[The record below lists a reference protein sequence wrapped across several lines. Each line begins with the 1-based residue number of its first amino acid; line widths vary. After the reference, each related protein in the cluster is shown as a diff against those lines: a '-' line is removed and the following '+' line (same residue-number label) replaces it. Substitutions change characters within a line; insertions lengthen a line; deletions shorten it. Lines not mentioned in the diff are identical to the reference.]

1 MTDSHRVLAL
11 GVVGGTLLLL
21 AGCSGSSSGS
31 GSAGGGQ
38 GTQADTGGSGNS
50 PNTGGSSANPGA
62 GGSSTSPSAG
72 GSTPSTGGSGNSP
85 STGGSSNKPSTGGS
99 TTTPSTGGSGNSPST
114 GGSSNKPSTGGSSN
128 IPTGGAPGQGG
139 TTAVTSSTSASTGG
153 KTGVNA
159 SGGTAGHSTV
169 PTGGT
174 STAGG
179 AGGGGQ
185 TGGGSSST
193 SACVGKAWP
202 TADPTVAGPFTV
214 AADKNVGPLAGYTP
228 DPIYGDTQQRFN
240 VYRPKDLATSGYCHP
255 ILIWS
260 NGHTD
265 NPEQNPP
272 LCVVDSAANKW
283 CGTYPV
289 IINQLASH
297 GFVVVASLSTT
308 TSRGTP
314 LPSIVGLDWI
324 LQQSEDSSSPYY
336 HHLDTAHI
344 GALGHSEGGMAT
356 CMVAADPR
364 ITASGNISGTSTISS
379 LHGPALFVCGGKD
392 TVVSCSS
399 VQATYATVKDQ
410 PAMFMDNLAA
420 DHGGWEY
427 QNGAKGPDI
436 FAMTAWFRV
445 HLMGDTANRKYFF
458 GPSCT
463 LCSDSRVTV
472 DRNSLMPAQ

>member
-1 MTDSHRVLAL
+1 MTDSRRVLAL
-11 GVVGGTLLLL
+11 GAVGGTFLLL
-21 AGCSGSSSGS
+21 AGCSGSTSVTNVTSVT
-31 GSAGGGQ
+31 GGAQ
-38 GTQADTGGSGNS
+38 GTLPGTGGSGN
-50 PNTGGSSANPGA
+50 NL
-62 GGSSTSPSAG
+62 
-72 GSTPSTGGSGNSP
+72 
-85 STGGSSNKPSTGGS
+85 
-99 TTTPSTGGSGNSPST
+99 
-114 GGSSNKPSTGGSSN
+114 
-128 IPTGGAPGQGG
+128 TGGAPGQVGG
-139 TTAVTSSTSASTGG
+139 TTALASTTSAGSGG
-153 KTGVNA
+153 ATVGNA
-159 SGGTAGHSTV
+159 SGGTAAS
-169 PTGGT
+169 TGGT
-174 STAGG
+174 TAGNASGGTAAGTGGTTAGNASGGTAAGHSSAQTGGAKSSGG
-179 AGGGGQ
+179 AGGSVQ
-185 TGGGSSST
+185 TGGGSST

-202 TADPTVAGPFTV
+202 TADPTVAGPFAI

-289 IINQLASH
+289 LINQLASQ

-324 LQQSEDSSSPYY
+324 LQQAEDPSSPYY

-356 CMVAADPR
+356 CMVAKDAR
-364 ITASGNISGTSTISS
+364 ITASGTVSGTSTISS
-379 LHGPALFVCGGKD
+379 LHGPSLFICGGKD

-399 VQATYATVKDQ
+399 VETTYKSVTDQ
-410 PAMFMDNLAA
+410 PAMFMNNLSA

-436 FAMTAWFRV
+436 FALTAWFRV

-458 GPSCT
+458 GTSCT
-463 LCSDSRVTV
+463 LCTDSRVTV
-472 DRNSLMPAQ
+472 QRNSLMTQQAP